1 MLTICLTL
9 SLFILFYIL
18 FGGKVPAINSIKD
31 FVTKFAIPAASA
43 ILVFLVTSHIFQT
56 RLAGTAW
63 GFLGWFLPV
72 WIMSTIHSK
81 RQTKLRE
88 IAKSFIN
95 SMGGLYSAGQ
105 TTAQAVATCA
115 IRLPEPFQSELQK
128 ILGQYKL
135 RPGASFPKM
144 FRAMGERLQL
154 TELNGLAAIIA
165 AAETAGGQASAARGL
180 KRLAR
185 ALRLRDKIEGERM
198 KQMFETVMTAYIII
212 AILTALLFGW
222 GLFGLAI
229 FDSIVGKLILSFCS
243 AAIVGM
249 VFFVTK
255 LSSRSDF

>member
-1 MLTICLTL
+1 MLTVFLFS
-9 SLFILFYIL
+9 SLFFLFYIL
-18 FGGKVPAINSIKD
+18 LGGKVPAVSSFKD
-31 FVTKFAIPAASA
+31 FITKFAIPAISA
-43 ILVFLVTSHIFQT
+43 FAVFIITSHIFQT
-56 RLAGTAW
+56 RLTGTAW

-72 WIMSTIHSK
+72 WVRGAMHNR
-81 RQTKLRE
+81 RQGKLRE

-105 TTAQAVATCA
+105 TTAQAIATCA
-115 IRLPEPFQSELQK
+115 VRLPEPFQGELQG

-154 TELNGLAAIIA
+154 IELNGLAAIIA
-165 AAETAGGQASAARGL
+165 AAETAGGQASAAKGL

-185 ALRLRDKIEGERM
+185 ALRLRDKMEAERQ
-198 KQMFETVMTAYIII
+198 KQMFETIITTYIII

-222 GLFGLAI
+222 GLFGLAM
-229 FDSIVGKLILSFCS
+229 FDSTVGKLILSFCS

-249 VFFVTK
+249 VMFTNK
-255 LSSRSDF
+255 LSKGDT